1 MNNKN
6 LLIACA
12 FLTGVMVGIHRRVIK
27 ACITGEEMPQ
37 APASHFW
44 VKNHKAE

>member
-1 MNNKN
+1 MKKQTMF
-6 LLIACA
+6 IACA

-27 ACITGEEMPQ
+27 ACITGEPMPE

-44 VKNHKAE
+44 CKNRKAD